1 MRRDAPE
8 VFGLLNSPKN
18 KSEETVTNHEAS
30 DIVFNLKEAARL
42 IESSAISLA
51 GEVAG
56 GQVTHLMLMSQ
67 QLDRISRALE
77 K

>member
-8 VFGLLNSPKN
+8 VFGPLNTREK
-18 KSEETVTNHEAS
+18 EAGETVTIPEVS
-30 DIVFNLKEAARL
+30 DIAFNLKEAARL

-51 GEVAG
+51 GEVSG

-67 QLDRISRALE
+67 QLERISRALE

>member
-1 MRRDAPE
+1 MRRDAPD
-8 VFGLLNSPKN
+8 VFGHLNSSEQ
-18 KSEETVTNHEAS
+18 KSEETVAIHGVS
-30 DIVFNLKEAARL
+30 DIAFNLKEAARL

-51 GEVAG
+51 GEVSG